1 MQQVRQYL
9 DDAISEVTSNLDEH
23 RHIRERKQSV
33 HSLIRIHKSISKLSS
48 ILSAGNSIEDPIKP
62 DILERAA
69 TEFNQLKFHT
79 SRCNA
84 DLAVVQNEV
93 RISLNK
99 EIIEI

>member
-1 MQQVRQYL
+1 M
-9 DDAISEVTSNLDEH
+9 TSNLDEH
-23 RHIRERKQSV
+23 RHIRERKQSL

-48 ILSAGNSIEDPIKP
+48 ILSAGNSIENPIKP

-84 DLAVVQNEV
+84 DLAIVQNEV
-93 RISLNK
+93 RIYFQIKKLLGLQ
-99 EIIEI
+99 